1 VNVLE
6 DRRVLGQRQVIQVTE
21 PAQRLIH
28 PGVTGDHGVPG
39 GASGGGRAG
48 HHRIVLR
55 HVALLGRVA
64 GRFSDERYRPQAPG
78 RATNGWRHAHGVING
93 QEVAQWTLCGK
104 GGDMA
109 TAEECRTALE
119 ALAGRLS
126 EVDPQKRA
134 AILADRTLSC
144 TVTDLGVTFVTKL
157 GPDGA
162 SPVTEASPG
171 DPPAQVRFSAASDE
185 LLAISGDPKR
195 FVRSWLS
202 GKVKVNAS
210 LTDILRLRK
219 LL

>member
-1 VNVLE
+1 
-6 DRRVLGQRQVIQVTE
+6 
-21 PAQRLIH
+21 
-28 PGVTGDHGVPG
+28 
-39 GASGGGRAG
+39 
-48 HHRIVLR
+48 
-55 HVALLGRVA
+55 
-64 GRFSDERYRPQAPG
+64 
-78 RATNGWRHAHGVING
+78 
-93 QEVAQWTLCGK
+93 
-104 GGDMA
+104 MA

-126 EVDPQKRA
+126 EVDPQKRGGV
-134 AILADRTLSC
+134 LADRTLSC

-162 SPVTEASPG
+162 SPVAEASPG
-171 DPPAQVRFSAASDE
+171 DPPAQVRFSASSDE

-202 GKVKVNAS
+202 GKVKVSAS